1 VLGLLNSL
9 PGLTPGSVAA
19 QEAAVQAEATVEA
32 VPLVPGQ
39 GDDELGVPE
48 LAAGFQLPLV
58 DEDERELLNKLGERL
73 DERDWANAFRVL
85 TELDADQMQAIAPR
99 GDSPVYAPIRGQV
112 QRRLLALDPEG
123 LRAFRLY
130 FDAQANELY
139 EQFKNHP
146 LPGSYDALSRLQ
158 SLLDRFYA
166 TSIGGRAAA
175 LAGDMYFERG
185 LFARAERS
193 WRMAVE
199 HDQTAGADRT
209 QLQAKRVIAL
219 TRGGDDEAARQ
230 LAEQLLARYDK
241 LPLAIGGESIDG
253 LALLDRLLED
263 ASPEAA
269 PPATAAT
276 EPTLPAEDA
285 LPAWHLTFLDP
296 ASRSRAAA
304 GNRNS
309 YYRTPDDLKHFVPE
323 VVADDQRVYF
333 AWLEACFALDRQ
345 TGKMLWRSGSVRAV
359 SEQLPQRITTNAG
372 DPRNYNI
379 ALAGQTLLL
388 TEPSTQGQDTAFSL
402 VGLDTRTGQRRW
414 STAQRR
420 DWRLGEDGDAGKRV
434 SILGEIAIAHDAAYA
449 MLHRVGES
457 DCYLRRFNP
466 ETGEI
471 DWTLKLGAADRI
483 GFRYTQV
490 NRMPQP
496 RLLASDDLLH
506 VLVGGGMLITVDAT
520 AGQIAWALRMD
531 TPLDTE
537 LARQAN
543 NSRNTLADHID
554 RLANPNGSGALLMHR
569 GTLYAK
575 QHLGDTLFALAPR
588 TGDLAW
594 SADRLDADAKL
605 VGVDD
610 QRFYLMNEAI
620 RGYKIDGEHDL
631 AWNNAR
637 DTGRARHAGARL
649 GDDRLL
655 VMGDYRLSLL
665 ENESG
670 DVVGRFRS
678 DDYLGPSGGNLYRF
692 GDLLVCIDATQ
703 ITAYRLSP
711 PGNADQAERQAPPQN
726 EQDTGT

>member
-1 VLGLLNSL
+1 M
-9 PGLTPGSVAA
+9 
-19 QEAAVQAEATVEA
+19 EAVEA
-32 VPLVPGQ
+32 VPVVPGQ
-39 GDDELGVPE
+39 GDDELDVPE

-58 DEDERELLNKLGERL
+58 EEDERELLDKLGDRL

-130 FDAQANELY
+130 FDAQANEQF

-166 TSIGGRAAA
+166 TTIGGRAAA

-185 LFARAERS
+185 LFARADRC

-199 HDQTAGADRT
+199 HDQTAGADRA
-209 QLQAKRVIAL
+209 QLQAKRVVAL
-219 TRGGDDEAARQ
+219 TRGGNDEAARQ
-230 LAEQLLARYDK
+230 LGEQLLARYDT

-253 LALLDRLLED
+253 LALLDGLLDD
-263 ASPEAA
+263 ASPEAGHT
-269 PPATAAT
+269 ATADA

-285 LPAWHLTFLDP
+285 MPAWHLTFLDQ
-296 ASRSRAAA
+296 ASRARAST

-309 YYRTPDDLKHFVPE
+309 YYRAPDDLKHFVPE

-333 AWLEACFALDRQ
+333 NWLEACFALDRQ
-345 TGKMLWRSGSVRAV
+345 TGKIVWRSGSVRAV
-359 SEQLPQRITTNAG
+359 SEQVPQRVQTNAG

-379 ALAGQTLLL
+379 ALAGQTLLV

-402 VGLDTRTGQRRW
+402 VGRDTRTGQRRW
-414 STAQRR
+414 TTAQRQ

-457 DCYLRRFNP
+457 DCYLRRFDP

-496 RLLASDDLLH
+496 TLLAGDDLLH
-506 VLVGGGMLITVDAT
+506 VLVGGGILITVDAT

-543 NSRNTLADHID
+543 NSRNTLADQID
-554 RLANPNGSGALLMHR
+554 RLANPNGSGALRMHR

-588 TGDLAW
+588 TGDIAW
-594 SADRLDADAKL
+594 SADRLDKDAKL

-620 RGYKIDGEHDL
+620 RGYKIDGEHEP

-637 DTGRARHAGARL
+637 DTGRVRHADAHL
-649 GDDRLL
+649 GNGRVL
-655 VMGDYRLSLL
+655 VMGERSLSLL
-665 ENESG
+665 DTRTGEP
-670 DVVGRFRS
+670 VGRFSS
-678 DDYLGPSGGNLYRF
+678 DDYLGSAGGNLYHF
-692 GDLLVCIDATQ
+692 GDLLVFIDTTQ
-703 ITAYRLSP
+703 ITAYRPDP
-711 PGNADQAERQAPPQN
+711 PENADQNADLNQN
-726 EQDTGT
+726 VNAD